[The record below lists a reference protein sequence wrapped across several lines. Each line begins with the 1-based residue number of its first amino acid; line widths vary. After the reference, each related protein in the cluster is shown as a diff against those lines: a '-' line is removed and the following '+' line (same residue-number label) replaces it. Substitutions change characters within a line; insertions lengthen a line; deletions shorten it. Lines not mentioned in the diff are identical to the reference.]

1 MIFVEPRVAF
11 FQIGKR
17 PPSTGIYA
25 VCTSTPHPMDP
36 FNESELIDDL
46 SQTDQL
52 ENDKG
57 DTPDFD
63 LSSKYINQA
72 YY

>member
-1 MIFVEPRVAF
+1 
-11 FQIGKR
+11 
-17 PPSTGIYA
+17 
-25 VCTSTPHPMDP
+25 MDP

-63 LSSKYINQA
+63 LSSKYIDQA

>member
-1 MIFVEPRVAF
+1 
-11 FQIGKR
+11 
-17 PPSTGIYA
+17 
-25 VCTSTPHPMDP
+25 MDP

-52 ENDKG
+52 ENDKE

-63 LSSKYINQA
+63 LSSKYIDQA